1 MRVGLLSVACTISF
15 QLLLVLL
22 PFPCTST
29 TTSASASERLW
40 AEPFAERCTEDQRA
54 ALQDCAEAMVVAV
67 QVRSWQGGRLACPP
81 MHG

>member
-67 QVRSWQGGRLACPP
+67 QVRS
-81 MHG
+81 